1 MRIQGFKDFGVM
13 LKLLPDF
20 SIQMRNIIFGYF
32 DSDRTKENFCFIIHF
47 ILLLK
52 IFLSR
57 FYIHK
62 CKFSH
67 CKPVFMVFLRDME
80 NYINLI
86 SISNN
91 KKAMKTVGIC
101 SAFKVLV
108 SGILCETM
116 ALYYICY
123 YILFILNGYFPFLHF

>member
-1 MRIQGFKDFGVM
+1 MRIQGFKDSGVM

-32 DSDRTKENFCFIIHF
+32 DSDPTKENICFIINV
-47 ILLLK
+47 I
-52 IFLSR
+52 IFLSI
-57 FYIHK
+57 FSIHK

-67 CKPVFMVFLRDME
+67 CKPVFMVFLRDIE

-91 KKAMKTVGIC
+91 KKAMKTVRIC
-101 SAFKVLV
+101 SVFKVLV

-116 ALYYICY
+116 ALYCICY
-123 YILFILNGYFPFLHF
+123 YI

>member
-1 MRIQGFKDFGVM
+1 MRIQGFKDYGMM

-32 DSDRTKENFCFIIHF
+32 DSDRTNENICFIINV
-47 ILLLK
+47 I
-52 IFLSR
+52 IFLSK

-67 CKPVFMVFLRDME
+67 CKPVFMVFLRDIE

-86 SISNN
+86 SVSNN
-91 KKAMKTVGIC
+91 KKAMKTVRIC
-101 SAFKVLV
+101 SVFKVLV
-108 SGILCETM
+108 
-116 ALYYICY
+116 
-123 YILFILNGYFPFLHF
+123 